1 MAIDNTRLFSV
12 QHKVLEIYENSTL
25 DYYLL
30 EGDVPVIFQSS
41 LLDFLGIQAD
51 DVGNMFFPEQKD
63 IVLFTTSENVRET
76 GIPVELIPLLC
87 AGFAEHGINDPLY
100 KQNSY
105 NALRLMIGLSLLG
118 LDRLIDETPSAK

>member
-1 MAIDNTRLFSV
+1 MAMDNTRLFSV

-30 EGDVPVIFQSS
+30 EGDVPIISQSS
-41 LLDFLGIQAD
+41 LLNFLGIPAD
-51 DVGNMFFPEQKD
+51 DVGNVFFPEQKD
-63 IVLFTTSENVRET
+63 IVLFTTAENVRET

>member
-1 MAIDNTRLFSV
+1 MDNTRLFSV

-30 EGDVPVIFQSS
+30 EGDVPVISQSS
-41 LLDFLGIQAD
+41 LLNFLGIPAD
-51 DVGNMFFPEQKD
+51 DVGNVFFPEQKD
-63 IVLFTTSENVRET
+63 IVLFTTAENVRET

>member
-1 MAIDNTRLFSV
+1 MAMDNTRLFSV

-30 EGDVPVIFQSS
+30 EGDVPVISQSS
-41 LLDFLGIQAD
+41 LLNFLGIPAD
-51 DVGNMFFPEQKD
+51 DVGNVFFPEQKD
-63 IVLFTTSENVRET
+63 IVLFTTAENVRET

>member
-30 EGDVPVIFQSS
+30 EGDVPVISQSS
-41 LLDFLGIQAD
+41 LLNFLGIRAD
-51 DVGNMFFPEQKD
+51 DVGNVFFPEQKD
-63 IVLFTTSENVRET
+63 IVLFTTAENVREM

>member
-1 MAIDNTRLFSV
+1 MAMDKTFLSSV
-12 QHKVLEIYENSTL
+12 QHKVLEIYENGTL
-25 DYYLL
+25 DFYLL
-30 EGDVPVIFQSS
+30 EGNIPVISQRS
-41 LLDFLGIQAD
+41 LLNFLEIRAG
-51 DVGNMFFPEQKD
+51 DVGNVFFPEQKD
-63 IVLFTTSENVRET
+63 IVLFRTDENVNET

-118 LDRLIDETPSAK
+118 LDRLIDETPIQK

>member
-30 EGDVPVIFQSS
+30 EGDVPVISQSS

-51 DVGNMFFPEQKD
+51 DVGNVFFPEQKD

>member
-1 MAIDNTRLFSV
+1 MAMDNTRLFSV

-30 EGDVPVIFQSS
+30 EGDVPVISQSS
-41 LLDFLGIQAD
+41 LLNFLGIRAD
-51 DVGNMFFPEQKD
+51 DVGNVFFPEQKD
-63 IVLFTTSENVRET
+63 IVLFTTADNVRET

-118 LDRLIDETPSAK
+118 LDRLIDETPSVK